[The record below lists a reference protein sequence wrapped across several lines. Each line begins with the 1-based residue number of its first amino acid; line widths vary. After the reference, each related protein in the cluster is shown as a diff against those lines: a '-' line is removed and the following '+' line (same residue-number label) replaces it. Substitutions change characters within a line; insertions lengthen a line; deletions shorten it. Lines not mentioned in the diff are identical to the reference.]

1 MTLILRL
8 KAGSAFSGSA
18 AMFHAP
24 KEKGGLGIFSFQSL
38 AAQSLG
44 TELVVRLQSKGIG
57 GKVARSRLQAAERK
71 WPDHGLASSPGTKL
85 HFTLHCLNRL
95 HRRGY
100 TLCTPRNTE
109 QTQHRY
115 AKEQPLS
122 SIISDKELLLKLDS
136 YGFRFHSEV
145 FMTIFTWWFAPGRSC
160 GGGMPPEWPP
170 SGTTNS

>member
-1 MTLILRL
+1 VCSIALDLQFT
-8 KAGSAFSGSA
+8 
-18 AMFHAP
+18 
-24 KEKGGLGIFSFQSL
+24 
-38 AAQSLG
+38 G
-44 TELVVRLQSKGIG
+44 TELLARLQSKGIG
-57 GKVARSRLQAAERK
+57 GNVARARLQAAEREC
-71 WPDHGLASSPGTKL
+71 PDHGLAPTPNTKL

-109 QTQHRY
+109 ETQHRY

-145 FMTIFTWWFAPGRSC
+145 FYDNVHLVVCPWEELRRRHAPRV
-160 GGGMPPEWPP
+160 PPECPP